1 MPAPNACFAFT
12 FTQKKK
18 KKIGVKKPL
27 RVVGRK
33 FEKAVDYLPKNPQ
46 RGPLAGSGDFLENVS
61 YM

>member
-1 MPAPNACFAFT
+1 MLRVYFHS
-12 FTQKKK
+12 KKK
-18 KKIGVKKPL
+18 KKVGVKKPL